1 MDNVKLDEVLARAGE
16 AATRSGRRPE
26 DVVVV
31 AVGKTFTAE
40 VLLEIYEAG
49 HRDFGENRAQ
59 ELSTKVDLLPDD
71 IRWHFVGPLQRNK
84 VRLVRPAV
92 ALLHSMDRL
101 ALGEAWLKG
110 PGMPPP
116 VLLEIN
122 IGEEPQKAGVAPH
135 LAEEMTGQL
144 IKRGVDVRGLMT
156 IPPQV

>member
-1 MDNVKLDEVLARAGE
+1 M
-16 AATRSGRRPE
+16 
-26 DVVVV
+26 
-31 AVGKTFTAE
+31 
-40 VLLEIYEAG
+40 
-49 HRDFGENRAQ
+49 
-59 ELSTKVDLLPDD
+59 
-71 IRWHFVGPLQRNK
+71 
-84 VRLVRPAV
+84 

-144 IKRGVDVRGLMT
+144 IERGVDVRGLMT
-156 IPPQV
+156 IPPQVDTPEDARTYFRRMAELREALQRSYPQIRDLSMGMTEDFEIAIEEGATLVRVGRAIFGPRNR